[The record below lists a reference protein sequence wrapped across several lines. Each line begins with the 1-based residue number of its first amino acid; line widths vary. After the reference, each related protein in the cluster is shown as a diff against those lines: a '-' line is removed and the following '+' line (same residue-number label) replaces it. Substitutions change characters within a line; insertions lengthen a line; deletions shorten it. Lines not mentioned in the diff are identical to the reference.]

1 MPDATSNQYGISSA
15 VMIYLHY
22 LFSSKNTKTGNLSP
36 KYLISVNVELVFYSC
51 HSYARGAKVLN
62 KSALAAVCPNFVV
75 R

>member
-36 KYLISVNVELVFYSC
+36 KNLISVNVESVFYSC
-51 HSYARGAKVLN
+51 LSEARGAKVLN
-62 KSALAAVCPNFVV
+62 KSALAVICANFVV